1 MRRVR
6 FDLSGFGDRSEHAGG
21 RRHAMNDAVHISS
34 LLVSAKPSHL
44 VQVEQDLARVDI
56 VEIAHVA
63 DNGKI
68 IVTLETADESAIVQA
83 LTDIQ
88 LIDGVV
94 SAALVFHQVD
104 DAENPTTNETI
115 E

>member
-1 MRRVR
+1 
-6 FDLSGFGDRSEHAGG
+6 
-21 RRHAMNDAVHISS
+21 MNDVVHISS
-34 LLVSAKPSHL
+34 LLVSADPSQL
-44 VQVEQDLARVDI
+44 TQVEQDLASI
-56 VEIAHVA
+56 GIAEIAHVSE
-63 DNGKI
+63 NGKI

-104 DAENPTTNETI
+104 DAEDTITNETI